1 MVHAN
6 HTYRID
12 NCSRFVRQLD
22 IQTYCL
28 SSQYLQKKIRKNY
41 ETSRIVVNN

>member
-12 NCSRFVRQLD
+12 NWSRFVRPLD

-28 SSQYLQKKIRKNY
+28 SSQYLQKIRKNY

>member
-12 NCSRFVRQLD
+12 NWSRFVRPLD

-28 SSQYLQKKIRKNY
+28 SSQYLQKKFGKIMKHH
-41 ETSRIVVNN
+41 VLW